1 MPLFKHKEKNRPDVT
16 NQQPATAPPNQ
27 PQHQHNNSYHDS
39 AYYSNSNASTMDSRV
54 QQPQQNQNHEGQRPG
69 TTVTTTTTTT
79 TSKYFQTSH
88 SKQPTSIDCRL
99 TELYPATTTVAPDGT
114 TQTHSHPYNPS
125 TDPPP
130 QASETIVDQRLPSNQ
145 DIVPNTNTNPNSN
158 TQPTPKMTSYERE
171 QTRPNP
177 TITQQA
183 PTPSHSYR
191 EAPPRKPTPQQL
203 QQSQFAPPPRAAPV
217 PPQNAAARTE
227 AELSAIP
234 RSLSTTGGRPIP
246 PRSEFLNTTNARG
259 TSPNPAPTLDPD
271 TAGIPPPPARSPK
284 RNSGDGVVA
293 PLNTN
298 RSAGDTDA
306 VESSVSPTAPARSHT
321 PDFSHPSAVA
331 ASPSSPTRANFGTT
345 TSISADG
352 PSQPHGKRESLF
364 GAIKGL
370 HGAGEALRGTVN
382 GTIAKASHDTVEEE
396 RMRTIREKG
405 MGEWRASGLSERAGG
420 LREGF
425 REKAGE
431 RQKNRRLSVGKGV
444 HGSEGPGG
452 LGPVEELER

>member
-1 MPLFKHKEKNRPDVT
+1 
-16 NQQPATAPPNQ
+16 
-27 PQHQHNNSYHDS
+27 
-39 AYYSNSNASTMDSRV
+39 MDSRV
-54 QQPQQNQNHEGQRPG
+54 QQPQPQPQPQRNQNQNHEGQRPG

-114 TQTHSHPYNPS
+114 TQTYSHPYNPS

-130 QASETIVDQRLPSNQ
+130 QASETIVDQKLPSNQ
-145 DIVPNTNTNPNSN
+145 GIVPDTNPDPNSS
-158 TQPTPKMTSYERE
+158 TQPTSKKTSCERE
-171 QTRPNP
+171 QTQPNP

-203 QQSQFAPPPRAAPV
+203 QQSQFAPPPGTTPV
-217 PPQNAAARTE
+217 PPQNTAARTE
-227 AELSAIP
+227 AEVPAIP
-234 RSLSTTGGRPIP
+234 RSPSTTGGRPIP

-259 TSPNPAPTLDPD
+259 TSPYPASTLSPD
-271 TAGIPPPPARSPK
+271 ATGIPPPPARSPK
-284 RNSGDGVVA
+284 RNSGDRVVA
-293 PLNTN
+293 PLGTN
-298 RSAGDTDA
+298 RPAGEA
-306 VESSVSPTAPARSHT
+306 GIVESPVSPTAPARSHT
-321 PDFSHPSAVA
+321 LDFSRPGAVA
-331 ASPSSPTRANFGTT
+331 ASPSSPTRENLGTT
-345 TSISADG
+345 TSISADP
-352 PSQPHGKRESLF
+352 PSHPHGKRESLF

-370 HGAGEALRGTVN
+370 HGASEALRGTVN

-396 RMRTIREKG
+396 RMRAIREKG
-405 MGEWRASGLSERAGG
+405 MGEWRGSGLSERAGG

-431 RQKNRRLSVGKGV
+431 RQRNRRLSVGTGV